1 MKIGKVLKSTCDS
14 SFIKSQ
20 EDIFRLSN
28 HKSLDIR
35 RIFGICSKKLGS
47 AFATMNLRKS
57 TNTEDFLGL
66 RKVLPGMVFHRLVLP
81 RLPFRL
87 FHFSRLSRS
96 RAAFTLPFRFK
107 WDQHDFSSWPTTP
120 MLNVYFEF
128 LYMSK
133 NIGNYSGKYVALG
146 LADKKS
152 QCGVEKKLSL
162 ICSEKRSCCCH
173 CPEEK

>member
-35 RIFGICSKKLGS
+35 RIFGICSNKLGS

-107 WDQHDFSSWPTTP
+107 WDQHDFSLWPTTP
-120 MLNVYFEF
+120 MLNVYFDFFICLKILEITWANT
-128 LYMSK
+128 LPL
-133 NIGNYSGKYVALG
+133 AG
-146 LADKKS
+146 LTEKANN
-152 QCGVEKKLSL
+152 VEWKRNSL
-162 ICSEKRSCCCH
+162 
-173 CPEEK
+173 

>member
-35 RIFGICSKKLGS
+35 RIFGICSTKLGS
-47 AFATMNLRKS
+47 AFMNLNQNRS
-57 TNTEDFLGL
+57 LFILEL

-107 WDQHDFSSWPTTP
+107 WDQHDFSLWPTTP
-120 MLNVYFEF
+120 MFNVYFDF
-128 LYMSK
+128 FYMSE
-133 NIGNYSGKYVALG
+133 NIGNYLGKYVARG
-146 LADKKS
+146 WADRKS
-152 QCGVEKKLSL
+152 QCGVEKWSGNSL
-162 ICSEKRSCCCH
+162 
-173 CPEEK
+173 